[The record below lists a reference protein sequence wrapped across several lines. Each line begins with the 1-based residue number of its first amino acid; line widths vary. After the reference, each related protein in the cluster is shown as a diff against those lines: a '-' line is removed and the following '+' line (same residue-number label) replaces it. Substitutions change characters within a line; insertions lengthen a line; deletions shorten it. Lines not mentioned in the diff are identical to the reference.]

1 MSRLIQFVCNVGQ
14 ITHIFAVVIGLSFK
28 LIWCFDEYRSFWR
41 IISWC
46 LRSLLN
52 CVVTSVTWATMQ
64 ILIKTKTWS
73 LLLFFFSFADNS
85 CNLYIT
91 FQQKVALYINHWFAI
106 ACRQL
111 VRLQTYVSCNVLCK
125 GKIEYR
131 KGCPD
136 IFTWKGS
143 MALSP
148 CGSYLYDYLLTLKRN
163 KCLA

>member
-1 MSRLIQFVCNVGQ
+1 M
-14 ITHIFAVVIGLSFK
+14 
-28 LIWCFDEYRSFWR
+28 FWR
-41 IISWC
+41 VSKLLTNNQLMSTFPVK
-46 LRSLLN
+46 LRCNFCNLSDN
-52 CVVTSVTWATMQ
+52 ANIDQNQNVESTF
-64 ILIKTKTWS
+64 I
-73 LLLFFFSFADNS
+73 FFFSFADNS

-136 IFTWKGS
+136 MFTWKGS

-148 CGSYLYDYLLTLKRN
+148 CGSYLYDYLLTLKRS